1 MLVRMVETRVMMY
14 GLKDAEV
21 LYSGKEYEV
30 PEAFGAYLIMDGRAE
45 FRVGKLAKKVFQG
58 YALAGEKRRRSAR
71 KKVFVT
77 LDD

>member
-1 MLVRMVETRVMMY
+1 MLVRMIETRVMMH

-30 PEAFGAYLIMDGRAE
+30 PAAFGAYLVMDGRAE
-45 FRVGKLAKKVFQG
+45 YRVGRLAKRVFQG
-58 YALAGEKRRRSAR
+58 YALAGEKRRRSTM
-71 KKVFVT
+71 KKAFIT